1 MNEWK
6 VMRQIIKP
14 AQPLY
19 SVTCKENGTT
29 VTDSRLY
36 ASRDE
41 AWKRLKKLRAMGE
54 VARTAWRITHQI
66 VNLSVALYQACGKV
80 DGVLQMDHN
89 IYPTYEKAQKRV
101 NELNAKEKAPDA
113 ARATQGAKK

>member
-29 VTDSRLY
+29 VTDIRLY
-36 ASRDE
+36 ATRDE
-41 AWKRLKKLRAMGE
+41 AWERLKKLRASGDK
-54 VARTAWRITHQI
+54 ARTEWRISHRI
-66 VNLSVALYQACGKV
+66 IHLGIALYQACCKV
-80 DGVLQMDHN
+80 DGVLRMDHN
-89 IYPTYEKAQKRV
+89 IYPTYEKARKRV
-101 NELNAKEKAPDA
+101 NELNIKKEEKA
-113 ARATQGAKK
+113 